1 MFIKFLE
8 TTQETPDTPK
18 IISWEEIWNNIVSWC
33 ATSGL
38 KFVISLV
45 AFDVQLI
52 IINHP
57 IFSISALGAE
67 CYTVPAPNFFCS
79 NNLVY

>member
-8 TTQETPDTPK
+8 ATQETPETPK

-38 KFVISLV
+38 KFIISLV
-45 AFDVQLI
+45 ALIVVFI
-52 IINHP
+52 IINWTSKA
-57 IFSISALGAE
+57 IRNRLR
-67 CYTVPAPNFFCS
+67 
-79 NNLVY
+79 